1 MFFEVTIDDLTFTNT
16 SGDWNNAMIM
26 LTSTI
31 RKIEKE
37 NENLKIELAREK
49 LRKYLSEEN

>member
-1 MFFEVTIDDLTFTNT
+1 
-16 SGDWNNAMIM
+16 M
-26 LTSTI
+26 LTSI
-31 RKIEKE
+31 VRKIEKE

>member
-1 MFFEVTIDDLTFTNT
+1 LFFEVTIDDLTFTNT